1 MKTSKR
7 SATKIIVGLVVCV
20 VFISVF
26 TQIIDF
32 VSPSRKCSSVKME
45 TLSVGSLSNT
55 DDDCYKNVT

>member
-7 SATKIIVGLVVCV
+7 SATKIIVAVVVCV
-20 VFISVF
+20 VFILVF

-32 VSPSRKCSSVKME
+32 VLLSRKFSSLKME
-45 TLSVGSLSNT
+45 TLSLGSLSNT

>member
-7 SATKIIVGLVVCV
+7 SATKIIVALVVCV
-20 VFISVF
+20 VFILVF

-32 VSPSRKCSSVKME
+32 VSPSRKFSSVKME
-45 TLSVGSLSNT
+45 TLRFGSLSNT